1 MLPPRWPRQ
10 GVNAPCRSPRVRLG
24 GPGRSAGR
32 AWPQTA
38 GQIAMKQMSA
48 DIAAVE
54 EAWIECI
61 TEVLRQQRREQQG
74 GRLGPVVHDE
84 LAGLACVV
92 EVHDDEV
99 VNLNSGRVVGLQE
112 EIAAHAVEAEVLK
125 RVEAPRET
133 QHPPDLLRTTPL
145 NTAP

>member
-1 MLPPRWPRQ
+1 M
-10 GVNAPCRSPRVRLG
+10 G
-24 GPGRSAGR
+24 
-32 AWPQTA
+32 
-38 GQIAMKQMSA
+38 A
-48 DIAAVE
+48 DFSLVE
-54 EAWIECI
+54 ETWVECI
-61 TEVLRQQRREQQG
+61 TEMLRQQRREQQG

-99 VNLNSGRVVGLQE
+99 VNLDSGRVVGLGATDAGAVVLQE

-133 QHPPDLLRTTPL
+133 QHPPDLLCTTPL